1 VSISARFTSRDLE
14 RLPDIE
20 GVRYELVD
28 GDLFVSKQPHWH
40 HQYTCDRIARPLH
53 DWNDRTGLGVAMT
66 VPGLIFTEENDVLP
80 DVVWISRDRL
90 AALADAAGHLHG
102 APELVVE
109 VLSPGRENERRD
121 REVKL
126 GLYDRQG
133 VQEYWIVDWQQQAVE
148 VHRRVDGML
157 RLAATLAGHDVVT
170 TPLLPGFACPLP
182 SCWPPLR

>member
-1 VSISARFTSRDLE
+1 VSISARFTSKDLE

-20 GVRYELVD
+20 GVRYEIVD

-66 VPGLIFTEENDVLP
+66 VPGLIFTEESDVIP
-80 DVVWISRDRL
+80 DVVWISHERL
-90 AALADAAGHLHG
+90 AAVEDAAGHLHG

-109 VLSPGRENERRD
+109 VVSPGRENERRD

-126 GLYDRQG
+126 GLYGRQG
-133 VQEYWIVDWQQQAVE
+133 VQEYWIVDWQLQAVE
-148 VHRRVDGML
+148 VHRRVDGEL
-157 RLAATLAGHDVVT
+157 RPATTLTGEDVLA

-182 SCWPPLR
+182 SLWPPSR